1 MLKRL
6 IAALLAAAMLVSFAA
21 CSEKEETEA
30 TADETA
36 EIPVT
41 TQPVAE
47 EKKWEIPEDIELT
60 DTQQEAAESAEEHLN
75 GAGVSRATLVNTLVD
90 EGHSQ
95 EDAEFVVDIFG
106 IDWKEMARG
115 TAEFYTY
122 YMPFSYQGIK
132 DHLLYMAFTEEEAQ
146 YGADSVDV
154 DWDKMATK
162 YIEKYYL
169 YGSFDND
176 EIVAE
181 LEKAGFTNDQAVK
194 GLEEYEADL
203 AEDSSLRESLG
214 LD

>member
-1 MLKRL
+1 MLKKTIITLL
-6 IAALLAAAMLVSFAA
+6 IVALLCSFAA
-21 CSEKEETEA
+21 CSDSDSETEA
-30 TADETA
+30 DETVDT
-36 EIPVT
+36 PVT
-41 TQPVAE
+41 TQPVTE

-60 DTQQEAAESAEEHLN
+60 DSQREAAESAEDHLN
-75 GAGVSRATLVNTLVD
+75 GAGVSRATLVNTLID

-95 EDAEFVVDIFG
+95 EDAEYIVDIFG

-146 YGADSVDV
+146 YGADSVEV
-154 DWDKMATK
+154 DWDRMAYK

-169 YGSFDND
+169 YGSFTNE
-176 EIVAE
+176 EIIAE
-181 LEKAGFTNDQAVK
+181 LEKAGFTNEQAKK
-194 GLEEYEADL
+194 GLEEYETDQ